1 MAVTRRSMIGA
12 GFIGL
17 SAALAGCSRQP
28 EPPGP
33 MLPDFT
39 PDPSASG
46 SATPSAQPSATPTP
60 TPTASSVD
68 PLPVGVVNALVFGT
82 DSRDPKSLTGNAD
95 AILVAQLS
103 ADREKL
109 TLVSIARD
117 SYVDFAGGGKGK
129 INAAF
134 SGGGT
139 ERLRN
144 TVSDLLG
151 GLPIH
156 MVAQNNFNNFI
167 AITRWLGGIRVK
179 NKNATR
185 TRVISTGR
193 VVEFEEGDILLE
205 NTDALIYGRERKTM
219 PLGDLDR
226 AERHRALI
234 TGLLRGLQAIAVERP
249 DEFEVMAQNVVNNAK
264 VTDFDPAL
272 VGDLADPL
280 KKINLDAVTS
290 LMVPISRFGTVGQA
304 SVCIVNEP
312 RTREL
317 AEALNSG
324 DVSGY
329 VAKYGEGYAL
339 TGG

>member
-1 MAVTRRSMIGA
+1 MAVTRRSIIGA
-12 GFIGL
+12 GFLGL
-17 SAALAGCSRQP
+17 ATALGACSKP
-28 EPPGP
+28 EPPVK
-33 MLPDFT
+33 DFT
-39 PDPSASG
+39 PTPLPGG
-46 SATPSAQPSATPTP
+46 SATPTSPAETTASLK
-60 TPTASSVD
+60 PTASSTD
-68 PLPVGVVNALVFGT
+68 PLPAGIVNALVFGT

-95 AILVAQLS
+95 AILVAQIS

-117 SYVDFAGGGKGK
+117 SHVPFAGGGQGK
-129 INAAF
+129 INASF

-139 ERLRN
+139 ERLRE
-144 TVSDLLG
+144 TVSMLLG

-156 MVAQNNFNNFI
+156 MVAQANFNNFI

-193 VVEFEEGDILLE
+193 MVEFPKGDILLE

-226 AERHRALI
+226 AERHRALV
-234 TGLLRGLQAIAVERP
+234 TGMLRGLQAIAVEKP
-249 DEFEVMAQNVVNNAK
+249 DEFEVMANNLITNVK
-264 VTDFDPAL
+264 VTDFDPVLA
-272 VGDLADPL
+272 GDLAEPL
-280 KKINLDAVTS
+280 KKINLDQVTS
-290 LMVPISRFGTVGQA
+290 LLVPISRFGMVNKA

-312 RTREL
+312 RTKEL
-317 AEALNSG
+317 SDALKAG

-329 VAKYGEGYAL
+329 VAQYSEEYPL
-339 TGG
+339 TG